1 MHAYAPVVAFYCSC
15 AAHNQESLCFPA
27 CWCCFCCTK
36 QDATETDTEYWLR
49 VDLPGFSAEEVD
61 VELQGDRLSI
71 TANKAES
78 DAGKVGALHCLS

>member
-1 MHAYAPVVAFYCSC
+1 MHAYGGFYCSC
-15 AAHNQESLCFPA
+15 AAQHQDILCFPA
-27 CWCCFCCTK
+27 CWCCFCCCTK
-36 QDATETDTEYWLR
+36 QDATETDTDYRLR

-61 VELQGDRLSI
+61 IELQGDRLSI